1 MYLDHMRRRVKNND
15 TLLEVFAFM
24 DRNEHGRVS
33 REDVRL
39 YLHAHQ
45 PFQAYLLFCSFFMS
59 FCPPLN
65 ASFFSWRL
73 V

>member
-39 YLHAHQ
+39 YLLAHQ

-59 FCPPLN
+59 FCPSLN

>member
-24 DRNEHGRVS
+24 DRNERGRVS

-39 YLHAHQ
+39 HTLPAFHQKIILHC
-45 PFQAYLLFCSFFMS
+45 FSRSSLMLF
-59 FCPPLN
+59 
-65 ASFFSWRL
+65 
-73 V
+73 